1 MVLLAA
7 RLADF
12 SAMHLLPCD
21 RPHES
26 SEPRKVKTGSFA
38 SSVASTSF
46 TSSTASFIAPELGE
60 QDPAYVQTSLRR
72 QVQKAALP
80 SRKQDMDLPQKQD
93 VALPRGPPGV
103 LSSKQR
109 GEIQEPKEAGSCYLQ
124 MSHERRILDAMQ
136 QENARLAHEN
146 MVLSMQKMN
155 VPPGGFGQVGPPG
168 AWMPKPFA
176 EPSADGM
183 STSLMMRN
191 LPNCYTREMLLA
203 LLNDEGFAGSYNFIY
218 LPIDF
223 RRGLGLGYAFINFV
237 TPMVAQ
243 GFHQHFSGFSQWR
256 APSDKVCE
264 VTCSDTLHGLEALI
278 DHYRNSPVMHDS
290 IPEEHKPLLFA
301 GLERVQFPPP
311 TKRVRAPRLW
321 HYRRKHE

>member
-1 MVLLAA
+1 MVMLAA
-7 RLADF
+7 RMADF
-12 SAMHLLPCD
+12 SSMHLLPCD
-21 RPHES
+21 QPHELP
-26 SEPRKVKTGSFA
+26 EPRKVETGSFA

-46 TSSTASFIAPELGE
+46 TSSVATDLGE
-60 QDPAYVQTSLRR
+60 QDPAYVQTGLRR
-72 QVQKAALP
+72 QIQKVALP
-80 SRKQDMDLPQKQD
+80 SRKQDVVLPQKQD
-93 VALPRGPPGV
+93 VALLRGPPGV
-103 LSSKQR
+103 LSSKQH
-109 GEIQEPKEAGSCYLQ
+109 GETQQPEEAGPRYLR
-124 MSHERRILDAMQ
+124 MIDAMQ

-146 MVLSMQKMN
+146 MVLSMQKIN
-155 VPPGGFGQVGPPG
+155 VLPDEFGQVGPPG
-168 AWMPKPFA
+168 AWIPKPFA
-176 EPSADGM
+176 EPSVDDM

-191 LPNCYTREMLLA
+191 LPNCYTREMLLS

-237 TPMVAQ
+237 TPRVAQ

-290 IPEEHKPLLFA
+290 VPEEHKPLLFA
-301 GLERVQFPPP
+301 GRARVQFPPP